1 MSTWEGLALP
11 IYPSANVTVDAGSD
25 DLIWSWGRA
34 ATTQLSFDMRWYGN
48 TASGADYMYWD
59 ASASTLILY
68 KSAFKFDGG
77 GIANLITVDAA
88 ASAFVKAVAS
98 GDGGIVATADG
109 MSQDPETASED
120 GYIKVYVGA
129 SLYEVPMYLNT

>member
-1 MSTWEGLALP
+1 MSTFEGLGLP
-11 IYPSANVTVDAGSD
+11 NYPSANVTVDAGSD
-25 DLIWSWGRA
+25 DLVWSWGRA
-34 ATTQLSFDMRWYGN
+34 AATQKSFDMRWYGDG
-48 TASGADYMYWD
+48 ASGATYLYWD
-59 ASASTLILY
+59 ASADTLIFY
-68 KSAFKFDGG
+68 DGAIKFDGG
-77 GIANLITVDAA
+77 GVANLITADAA
-88 ASAFVKAVAS
+88 ASALFKAVAS